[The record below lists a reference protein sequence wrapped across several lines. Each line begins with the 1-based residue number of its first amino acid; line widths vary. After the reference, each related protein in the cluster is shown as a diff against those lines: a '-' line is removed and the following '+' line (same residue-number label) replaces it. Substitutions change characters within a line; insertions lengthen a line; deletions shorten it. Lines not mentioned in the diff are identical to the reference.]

1 MYTRRSPLPDQ
12 GESSSGS
19 STSAASS
26 SSSDPRS
33 PSKPSK
39 NRQPRPELSTPLP
52 METIQSFNAAYNAG
66 PVYIS
71 EGLGSPV
78 HGRGS
83 PNSSSSGKSNSPTH
97 SRSSSLGST
106 HGMSNNSPQAQAAM
120 QAAVMAGQHHE
131 DIRHGHGGGNRD
143 IVHMDIHTQIR
154 EYQRDN
160 DSLRQELDNRD
171 TKLNSSMN
179 SIKTFWSPEL
189 KKERA
194 LRKEEAAK
202 IQSLKEQCRVA
213 VEENQVSFKA
223 ERLKRR

>member
-1 MYTRRSPLPDQ
+1 MVEVLRILAP
-12 GESSSGS
+12 
-19 STSAASS
+19 AAS
-26 SSSDPRS
+26 
-33 PSKPSK
+33 
-39 NRQPRPELSTPLP
+39 QTPP
-52 METIQSFNAAYNAG
+52 
-66 PVYIS
+66 P
-71 EGLGSPV
+71 
-78 HGRGS
+78 
-83 PNSSSSGKSNSPTH
+83 H

-202 IQSLKEQCRVA
+202 NTVTQRAMSSSCRRK
-213 VEENQVSFKA
+213 SGKS
-223 ERLKRR
+223 

>member
-1 MYTRRSPLPDQ
+1 
-12 GESSSGS
+12 
-19 STSAASS
+19 
-26 SSSDPRS
+26 
-33 PSKPSK
+33 
-39 NRQPRPELSTPLP
+39 
-52 METIQSFNAAYNAG
+52 
-66 PVYIS
+66 
-71 EGLGSPV
+71 
-78 HGRGS
+78 
-83 PNSSSSGKSNSPTH
+83 
-97 SRSSSLGST
+97 
-106 HGMSNNSPQAQAAM
+106 M

-213 VEENQVSFKA
+213 VEENQVSHNIK
-223 ERLKRR
+223 LKG